1 MDKKTAF
8 KILNLETT
16 ISFEEAK
23 KAYRNLAKKYHPDVV
38 EKEFGS
44 KSHAEAKM
52 KEINL
57 AFRYLGPHLKSN
69 EPVKKIRKE
78 KKSITPE
85 KMGTIAFFLK
95 IFGLLLTAFR
105 GKKDSRFFEN
115 KYKKEKPLRKTRDRK
130 VRFGDVFKSVYKL
143 SPDREGEAEKII
155 KRNHSQKNSPYYRY
169 QKYMALKRK
178 INSGLSKSNQDMS
191 IGRIDKID
199 PVKPV
204 KPVKR
209 S

>member
-38 EKEFGS
+38 ENESGS
-44 KSHAEAKM
+44 KSNAESKM

-57 AFRYLGPHLKSN
+57 AFRYLAPYLKLN
-69 EPVKKIRKE
+69 KPVKKIREK

-85 KMGTIAFFLK
+85 KMGGVIFLSK
-95 IFGLLLTAFR
+95 IVGLVLTVFR
-105 GKKDSRFFEN
+105 GKKGSRYFEN
-115 KYKKEKPLRKTRDRK
+115 KFKKEKPLRKTRGKK
-130 VRFGDVFKSVYKL
+130 VRFDDVFKNVYKA
-143 SPDREGEAEKII
+143 SPERERTVKKNILKKQSH
-155 KRNHSQKNSPYYRY
+155 KRNPYHSY

-178 INSGLSKSNQDMS
+178 MKSGHSNPNQDMG

-209 S
+209 N